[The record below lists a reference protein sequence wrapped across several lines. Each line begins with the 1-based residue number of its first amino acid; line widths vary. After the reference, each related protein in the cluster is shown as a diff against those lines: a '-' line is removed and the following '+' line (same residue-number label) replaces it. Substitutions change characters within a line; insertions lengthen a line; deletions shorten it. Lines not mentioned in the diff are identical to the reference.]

1 MEQLWFWIIVIVIMF
16 VIELMTASF
25 GFISFGIGGMAAL
38 AAYGLG
44 ASLLVQVIVFFIV
57 SFIILIFI
65 RPFVLKFLGG
75 KEVERLNANIVIDKI
90 AIVTEKISYN
100 YPGAVK
106 VQGKE
111 WTAIVK
117 DKGITFEAGEE
128 VLVKDIEGVKLIV
141 EKVENQ

>member
-44 ASLLVQVIVFFIV
+44 GNLLIQVIIFLLVSLIV
-57 SFIILIFI
+57 LIFI

-90 AIVTEKISYN
+90 AIVTEKISFN
-100 YPGAVK
+100 YPGAVR
-106 VQGKE
+106 VHGKE
-111 WTAIVK
+111 WTAVVK
-117 DKGITFEAGEE
+117 DKEVAFEVGEE
-128 VLVKDIEGVKLIV
+128 VLVKAIEGVKLVV
-141 EKVENQ
+141 EKTENK